1 MIKVTTIF
9 SQDGVLITA
18 GDGVRPYVDVE
29 LYLPSSD
36 VSCSLPDLPYE
47 TNYCELGLDGHTVES
62 SGLLCGGGGVY
73 GAEHTCLKWN
83 PYNGTWDHWLTLDV
97 QRIGHSSWTPS
108 TDIGTYLIGGVD
120 VLEDVW
126 EARNST
132 TLIKPDGTQEPGFK
146 LKYDTM

>member
-1 MIKVTTIF
+1 M
-9 SQDGVLITA
+9 
-18 GDGVRPYVDVE
+18 E

-36 VSCSLPDLPYE
+36 VSCSLPKLPYE
-47 TNYCELGLDGHTVES
+47 TNIVEDGIEYHTVES
-62 SGLLCGGGGVY
+62 SGLLCGGDGVY
-73 GAEHTCLKWN
+73 GAKNTCLKWN
-83 PYNGTWDHWLTLDV
+83 PYNGTWDNWLTLDI
-97 QRIGHSSWTPS
+97 QRVGHSSWTPS

-146 LKYDTM
+146 LKYDTW